1 MTLINNNPIL
11 VGANPKILSLDGIPA
26 LDFIDGQSFGKNI
39 IQFKKKHN
47 KFGAPEERIIRYK
60 GVDYETEMNYL
71 NIKNLK
77 KTYTEFQSK
86 KTGSYDL
93 DKKHIK
99 KGENPGFSN

>member
-1 MTLINNNPIL
+1 
-11 VGANPKILSLDGIPA
+11 
-26 LDFIDGQSFGKNI
+26 
-39 IQFKKKHN
+39 
-47 KFGAPEERIIRYK
+47 
-60 GVDYETEMNYL
+60 MNYL